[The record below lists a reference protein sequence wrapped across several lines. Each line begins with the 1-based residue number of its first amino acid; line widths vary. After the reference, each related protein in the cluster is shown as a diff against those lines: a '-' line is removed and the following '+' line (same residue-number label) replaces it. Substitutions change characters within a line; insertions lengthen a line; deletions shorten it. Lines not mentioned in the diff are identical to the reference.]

1 MTPQVRTGTLP
12 NGLTYYIMR
21 NQEPKGQADF
31 FLAQRTGSVQEKENE
46 RGLAHFLEHMA
57 FNGSEHFPG
66 NSLITYLE
74 SIGVKFGADL
84 NAYTSTDETVYNI
97 SRVPTV
103 RQSSL
108 DSCLLILRDW
118 SSALCLND
126 SDIDAERGVIEGEW
140 RHRSAASNRILEK
153 ILPQIYPGSI
163 YGKRMPIGL
172 MSVVKNFKPETLRG
186 YYRRWHRPEN
196 QAVIVVGDFN
206 PDIME
211 AKVKQMFSPLKAGNA
226 KGGKAMLPKVP
237 DNKKMIVAI
246 GSDPEQGHNML
257 QLHFKHK
264 APELTGE
271 DYWRRKVGE
280 SLLGSML
287 AERMD
292 SLEQTADCPWQ
303 SLGVGF
309 TNFLLSRGEHS
320 FVMRGIVKKG
330 REKDAF
336 SAWYAEVLRALDHGF
351 TPEELEMAKT
361 EYMGELTKQRRNK
374 KDSNTAYSR
383 RWVRHFL
390 DGGPLLSIDAE
401 LDSL

>member
-1 MTPQVRTGTLP
+1 MATQVG
-12 NGLTYYIMR
+12 
-21 NQEPKGQADF
+21 
-31 FLAQRTGSVQEKENE
+31 
-46 RGLAHFLEHMA
+46 
-57 FNGSEHFPG
+57 
-66 NSLITYLE
+66 
-74 SIGVKFGADL
+74 
-84 NAYTSTDETVYNI
+84 
-97 SRVPTV
+97 
-103 RQSSL
+103 
-108 DSCLLILRDW
+108 
-118 SSALCLND
+118 
-126 SDIDAERGVIEGEW
+126 
-140 RHRSAASNRILEK
+140 ASNRILEK

-163 YGKRMPIGL
+163 YVKRMPIGL

-303 SLGVGF
+303 SLESASQTF
-309 TNFLLSRGEHS
+309 
-320 FVMRGIVKKG
+320 
-330 REKDAF
+330 F
-336 SAWYAEVLRALDHGF
+336 SAVANILLLCAAL
-351 TPEELEMAKT
+351 
-361 EYMGELTKQRRNK
+361 
-374 KDSNTAYSR
+374 
-383 RWVRHFL
+383 
-390 DGGPLLSIDAE
+390 
-401 LDSL
+401 